1 MTRLVMDSWAWM
13 EYFEGSPV
21 GKRIRDKI
29 IDERNEIFTHA
40 VSIAEIISKVR
51 RREKDVDTAWKAIT
65 TLSRVT
71 KSDEIDSK
79 ETGLLHA
86 KIKSK
91 SPNFGLADASVL
103 SAARKL
109 KAKVLTG
116 DPDFKGIDDAIFI
129 S

>member
-1 MTRLVMDSWAWM
+1 MTKLVVDSWAWM

-21 GKRIRDKI
+21 GGRVRDKI
-29 IDERNEIFTHA
+29 IDERNEVFTHV
-40 VSIAEIISKVR
+40 VSIAQIVSKVR
-51 RREKDVDTAWKAIT
+51 RRGKDVDTAWKAIT
-65 TLSRVT
+65 TISKIT
-71 KSDEIDSK
+71 KLDEIDSK
-79 ETGLLHA
+79 EAGLLHA

-91 SPNFGLADASVL
+91 NPNFGLADAFVL

-116 DPDFKGIDDAIFI
+116 DPDFKGMDDAIFV

>member
-1 MTRLVMDSWAWM
+1 MTRLVVDSWAWM
-13 EYFEGSPV
+13 EYFEGSSV

-29 IDERNEIFTHA
+29 IDERNEIFTHV

-65 TLSRVT
+65 TLSRIINL
-71 KSDEIDSK
+71 DEIDSK

-86 KIKSK
+86 IIKSHN
-91 SPNFGLADASVL
+91 PNFGLADAFVL

-109 KAKVLTG
+109 EAKVLTG
-116 DPDFKGIDDAIFI
+116 DPDFKGIDDAILI

>member
-1 MTRLVMDSWAWM
+1 MARVVVDSWAWM
-13 EYFEGSPV
+13 EYFEGSSV
-21 GKRIRDKI
+21 GRRIRDKI
-29 IDERNEIFTHA
+29 IDERNEIFTHV

-65 TLSRVT
+65 TLSRIINL
-71 KSDEIDSK
+71 DEIDSK

-86 KIKSK
+86 KIKSHN
-91 SPNFGLADASVL
+91 PNFGLADAFVL

-109 KAKVLTG
+109 EAKVLTG
-116 DPDFKGIDDAIFI
+116 DPDFKGINDAILI